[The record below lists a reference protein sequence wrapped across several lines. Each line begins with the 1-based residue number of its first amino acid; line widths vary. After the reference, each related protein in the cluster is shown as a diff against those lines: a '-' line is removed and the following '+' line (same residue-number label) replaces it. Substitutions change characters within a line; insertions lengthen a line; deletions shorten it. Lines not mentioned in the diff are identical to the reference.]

1 MSKYYI
7 HKENKGLKVKF
18 EGSYRNSNRY
28 FTAIAKTVEGSAWEL
43 NQFMNGLVYDDF
55 KPYTPTPQELIEWGE
70 TATLTNENP
79 NKVEVDDKDINLRL
93 ECLKLALQY
102 QISNPLIGAR
112 GFYDW
117 ITTNQTS

>member
-55 KPYTPTPQELIEWGE
+55 KPYTPTPQELIDWGE
-70 TATLTNENP
+70 TPTLANDNP

-93 ECLKLALQY
+93 ECLKLAV
-102 QISNPLIGAR
+102 ISYNTHAITRANE
-112 GFYDW
+112 FYEW
-117 ITTNQTS
+117 VTTNQ